1 MWKQNFFTRQT
12 SENKIPKRIR
22 KELPYHTELKSYY
35 AVFRQ
40 KGEKERWKKRE
51 GQRRDDS
58 GLIVNDRSRVVV
70 SSTKGNNN
78 PFWKMWSSSPG
89 RREAARG
96 RAAEGWRT
104 ESNRFELLCSGVYCV
119 CRTIADTVKTT
130 VMELID
136 ARNWGFATWAGGVC
150 VSSRRG
156 CCFHFVPPREHVCPI
171 VGRHPSWRIEIKG
184 DSGWIALKTERID
197 A

>member
-1 MWKQNFFTRQT
+1 MCENKIFSRQT
-12 SENKIPKRIR
+12 SENKVPKRIR

-96 RAAEGWRT
+96 RAAEG
-104 ESNRFELLCSGVYCV
+104 
-119 CRTIADTVKTT
+119 
-130 VMELID
+130 
-136 ARNWGFATWAGGVC
+136 
-150 VSSRRG
+150 
-156 CCFHFVPPREHVCPI
+156 
-171 VGRHPSWRIEIKG
+171 
-184 DSGWIALKTERID
+184 
-197 A
+197 